1 MTVNDTLPAGLSALI
16 NNPGVGAG
24 PVAASGPGWT
34 CTGTRC
40 TRADVLG
47 AGSGVPADHGH
58 RRASRATR
66 PPRVTNTA
74 TVAGGGDAGG
84 GSASDPIAVIADACP
99 NGWPA
104 GPQNPEGANGCTA
117 LDAGDGCTTRIAL
130 TFDDG
135 PSYYRPATLAHLRA
149 KGVPATFFD
158 TGMRLEANPQMVRAE
173 LAEGHTVLGHSY
185 DHPNLGSIPA
195 ATLNF
200 EIAQT
205 AARFDALGAPY
216 TFKVI
221 RPPFLSVN
229 AATQAAMAAMGF
241 TVTPNPISATDWDPS
256 RSAAQ
261 ISAGIVGALRPGVA
275 ILLHDGP
282 VDSPAGQA
290 TVDSVPLIIDA
301 ARARGYCFG
310 TVDAAGQVV
319 ANKLAPSTTPFPA
332 ITGTVPYLP
341 LAYAGTPPAPW
352 ALVPQPLRIA
362 AAHTPSVF
370 VRGETGSI
378 VADRLQPDR
387 RRHRRLDH
395 HRHAGDPRRA
405 RRRPARAAPGGRARA
420 PRRSPARATTCSRRG
435 PRSRRSRSACA
446 WRRRRR
452 AVLDHGA
459 ARDRPQRQRLDRQRE
474 RPDQHRPPACPGT
487 SGRPCP
493 PRWG

>member
-1 MTVNDTLPAGLSALI
+1 MKTSVALAAALVLLGAAPAQAAPDLTLSAGHARATFLRATAPNTTLYTGTLSLTVANAGPDATDGSVVTVNDTLPAGLSALI

-24 PVAASGPGWT
+24 PVAAAGPGWT

-40 TRADVLG
+40 TRADVLAPG
-47 AGSGVPADHGH
+47 TAYPPITVTVAVASNAAAG
-58 RRASRATR
+58 
-66 PPRVTNTA
+66 VTNTA
-74 TVAGGGDAGG
+74 TVAGGGDGGG
-84 GSASDPIAVIADACP
+84 GSASDPIAVVADACP

-104 GPQNPEGANGCTA
+104 GPQNPESA
-117 LDAGDGCTTRIAL
+117 DGCTTRIAL

-135 PSYYRPATLAHLRA
+135 PSYYRPATLAHLSA

-216 TFKVI
+216 TYKVI

-229 AATQAAMAAMGF
+229 AATQAAVAAMGF

-261 ISAGIVGALRPGVA
+261 ISSGIVGALRPGVA

-310 TVDAAGQVV
+310 TIDAAGQVV
-319 ANKLAPSTTPFPA
+319 ANALAPST
-332 ITGTVPYLP
+332 
-341 LAYAGTPPAPW
+341 
-352 ALVPQPLRIA
+352 
-362 AAHTPSVF
+362 
-370 VRGETGSI
+370 
-378 VADRLQPDR
+378 
-387 RRHRRLDH
+387 
-395 HRHAGDPRRA
+395 DPI
-405 RRRPARAAPGGRARA
+405 
-420 PRRSPARATTCSRRG
+420 
-435 PRSRRSRSACA
+435 
-446 WRRRRR
+446 
-452 AVLDHGA
+452 
-459 ARDRPQRQRLDRQRE
+459 
-474 RPDQHRPPACPGT
+474 
-487 SGRPCP
+487 
-493 PRWG
+493 